1 MTDAVDVKYIL
12 KGTRR
17 HTVRLTNI
25 SDGTGET
32 TVVKVDAST
41 LIGPSGSAPSR
52 LMVEKVEGTVQGFSS
67 VHLFFDATTNDEL
80 AVLGSGYTYLDWNFE
95 GGSVD
100 PASSGTTGD
109 ILLTTIGATATATYD
124 ITITFRLKD

>member
-1 MTDAVDVKYIL
+1 MADAVNIKYIL

-25 SDGTGET
+25 SDGTGEAA
-32 TVVKVDAST
+32 VVKVDAST
-41 LIGPSGSAPSR
+41 LIGPDGTAPSR

-67 VHLFFDATTNDEL
+67 VHVFFDATADDPL

-95 GGSVD
+95 GGNVD
-100 PASSGTTGD
+100 PASAGSTGD
-109 ILLTTIGATATATYD
+109 IVLTTIDASATATYD